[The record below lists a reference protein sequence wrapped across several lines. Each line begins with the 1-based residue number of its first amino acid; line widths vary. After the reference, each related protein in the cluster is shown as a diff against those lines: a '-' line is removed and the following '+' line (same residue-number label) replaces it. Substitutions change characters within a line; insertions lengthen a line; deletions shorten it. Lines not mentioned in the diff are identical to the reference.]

1 MGSDD
6 YSAAVGG
13 GLKLKGSKP
22 GGVTKKKKKDKDKS
36 KSNVEADDPRA
47 AALHKALA
55 DEEKA
60 AAEEQLDVGKEGGE
74 EDYDA
79 GSNKTEAER
88 KYEEMRRKRVCFLPP
103 MRYPVLCLLL
113 ALLK

>member
-22 GGVTKKKKKDKDKS
+22 SGVTKKKKKDKDKS

-60 AAEEQLDVGKEGGE
+60 SAEEQLDVGKEGEE